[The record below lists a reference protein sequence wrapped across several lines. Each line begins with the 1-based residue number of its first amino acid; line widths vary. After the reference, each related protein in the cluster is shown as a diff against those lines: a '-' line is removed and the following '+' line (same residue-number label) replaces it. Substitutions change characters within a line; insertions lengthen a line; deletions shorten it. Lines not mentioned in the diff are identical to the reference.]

1 MQSHIVINKIT
12 KFKDYF
18 IKLTGYKFEK
28 SSKNPLGLKYSFV
41 LVKGNVRILGY
52 DNHENKAPHVHR
64 GNKEYSYDFTDI
76 ETAIDDFYKEV
87 KKILQKESDQNGK
100 NKN

>member
-1 MQSHIVINKIT
+1 MQSYIVINKIT
-12 KFKDYF
+12 KFKNYI
-18 IKLTGYKFEK
+18 IKLTGYRFEK

-41 LVKGNVRILGY
+41 LIKDNIRILGY

-64 GNKEYSYDFTDI
+64 GNKEYPYNFINI

-87 KKILQKESDQNGK
+87 KKILK
-100 NKN
+100 NKSDSNE